1 MLRRRK
7 HKKILLNNFLI
18 KDTIHTILNE
28 KDKPT
33 AFFNC
38 FAIVL
43 RIELI
48 PEPNP
53 GSFYQLRKRGSAQ
66 FIAHHP
72 PRISMN
78 HLRTRH
84 KINIKSRMCQA
95 RKYLEPL
102 SAVIQSGSRL
112 PLSRGSESVARRR
125 FGLREVVSAVGRYF
139 AH

>member
-1 MLRRRK
+1 MLRRKK
-7 HKKILLNNFLI
+7 HNKILLNNFLI
-18 KDTIHTILNE
+18 KDTIHTIM
-28 KDKPT
+28 KGH
-33 AFFNC
+33 
-38 FAIVL
+38 AISFLLQLFRNSSSNRV
-43 RIELI
+43 
-48 PEPNP
+48 NTDP
-53 GSFYQLRKRGSAQ
+53 GSFNQLRKRGSAQ
-66 FIAHHP
+66 FIAHHH

-78 HLRTRH
+78 HLRTRR

-125 FGLREVVSAVGRYF
+125 SGLGEVVSAVGRYF